1 MDKLEHLYQANIALL
16 SQLNVEYNQ
25 WQHEPILD
33 FETDVIVAKRLGWT
47 ATHTKSLFL
56 KLKGGGHALF
66 LTEKDTRLDGK
77 ALKALLGKRPSICDD
92 QQMSEITGCV
102 AGAVCPFTLPQDV
115 PIVVDSRLHQ
125 EDEILYTPA
134 RPDIT
139 FSIKGTDLKTVLNSL
154 PNPIHEL

>member
-1 MDKLEHLYQANIALL
+1 MDKLEHLYQANIELL
-16 SQLNVEYNQ
+16 LQLSVDYGQ

-33 FETDVIVAKRLGWT
+33 FETDVLVAKRLGWT

-66 LTEKDTRLDGK
+66 LTEKDTRLDSK
-77 ALKALLGKRPSICDD
+77 ALKEILGKRPSICND
-92 QQMSEITGCV
+92 QEMSEITGCV
-102 AGAVCPFTLPQDV
+102 AGAVCPFTLPADIT
-115 PIVVDSRLHQ
+115 IVVDSKLHQ

-139 FSIKGTDLKTVLNSL
+139 FAIKGADLKTVLAKL
-154 PNPIHEL
+154 PNTIHEL